1 MALPRITH
9 PLIRSDKAAAEL
21 AGGMRGGGG
30 MNEQRCASSLHAFA
44 IRRRGN
50 VYRSSHRGRPHQN
63 TELAGEMRRAGA
75 VRSRRR
81 LGNLERKSVGGA
93 GLAALA
99 LAGLPQA
106 RLQMLGKAQHHRLN
120 LL

>member
-1 MALPRITH
+1 M
-9 PLIRSDKAAAEL
+9 
-21 AGGMRGGGG
+21 G

-63 TELAGEMRRAGA
+63 TELAGAMRRAGA